1 MSLPTWITGPTRSG
15 KTTRLLELL
24 NQWGQQVAPFPGFRR
39 ATPFS
44 SSASPPPLAPD
55 ASKKMSP
62 SPVGR
67 SPSLIPNRRLLSNRV
82 SRSATRP
89 ANRGNRG
96 VLVFAANG
104 DNRIALSDTILE
116 RTKGQVAFDSA
127 TPLGFFET
135 EINLFWPLVAQEIDS
150 TLPFP
155 LRLRPETEQEL
166 ATRLWQQDL
175 DQGQLQQD
183 GVRDYYMVRRT
194 LDLLQLAAS
203 AGVPISDIPSILK
216 AGMGEA
222 EPLGA
227 RWACMGD
234 ALQRWSTW
242 CLDRGLVTYGLIS
255 DLYWRVLL
263 PHPIYQSQLRQR
275 YWAVFADDVDEYPAI
290 AHILFTTLLNNGVVG
305 VFTFNPDGSV
315 RRGLGADADHLA
327 QLQDR
332 CEVEALSPQPNLAEA
347 LGPALWQGII
357 DPIRLGDLP
366 TSLHSIQ
373 TVSRAELL
381 RQLADVIYQAV
392 SSKEISPAD
401 IAILGPGVDPIARYA
416 LREML
421 GPRGIAVDAL
431 NEQRAI
437 ASSSTVRA
445 LLTLMGL
452 VYPGLGRLI
461 NREEVA
467 EMLVILSQQP
477 TPTTAT
483 ASNAA
488 ESPPR
493 IDPVRAGLI
502 VDHCFKPDPLHPEL
516 LPVEAFPRWDRLGY
530 QGTQTYGD
538 IRQWITTQ
546 QQQQQ
551 QRLLLNPVT
560 LLDRAIQYFLLG
572 GSHLPYDRLAVL
584 RELMETAQHYWDVD
598 ARLRQQ
604 GPTPNPEPVAHTV
617 GRFIQL
623 LRNGTITADP
633 FPTRSFGQAAPAVTL
648 ATLFQYRSNR
658 RVHRWQFWLDAGSS
672 LWLTGGEPLFGAPL
686 FLQNWTGR
694 LWTEA
699 ETQQA
704 SQERFRCNMFDLLG
718 RCTERVYLCHSDLAT
733 GGYEQTG
740 PMLPIIERALVD
752 EDPEAI
758 VSAVPGADPNS

>member
-1 MSLPTWITGPTRSG
+1 MP
-15 KTTRLLELL
+15 E
-24 NQWGQQVAPFPGFRR
+24 
-39 ATPFS
+39 
-44 SSASPPPLAPD
+44 
-55 ASKKMSP
+55 
-62 SPVGR
+62 
-67 SPSLIPNRRLLSNRV
+67 RRLLSKRV

-104 DNRIALSDTILE
+104 DNRIALSDRLLE
-116 RTKGQVAFDSA
+116 YTKGQVVFDSA

-135 EINLFWPLVAQEIDS
+135 EVNLFWPLVAQRIHS
-150 TLPFP
+150 TIPFP

-183 GVRDYYMVRRT
+183 GIRDYYMVRRT
-194 LDLLQLAAS
+194 LDLFQLAAS
-203 AGVPISDIPSILK
+203 AGVPLGDIPTMLK
-216 AGMGEA
+216 AGMGEE
-222 EPLGA
+222 EPLSA
-227 RWACMGD
+227 RWDCMGD
-234 ALQRWSTW
+234 VLQRWASW
-242 CLDRGLVTYGLIS
+242 CLERGLVTYGLIS

-290 AHILFTTLLNNGVVG
+290 AHALFTTLLNNGLVG
-305 VFTFNPDGSV
+305 AFTFNPAGGA
-315 RRGLGADADHLA
+315 RRGLGADDDCLAGLAERCTQDFNGDEHLTSS
-327 QLQDR
+327 D
-332 CEVEALSPQPNLAEA
+332 STSNLAEE
-347 LGPALWQGII
+347 LGTIMWQGITN
-357 DPIRLGDLP
+357 PLRLGTPLDDIP
-366 TSLHSIQ
+366 ASLNCIQ

-381 RQLADVIYQAV
+381 RQLADKIHGAV
-392 SSKEISPAD
+392 ASGAVTPEE
-401 IAILGPGVDPIARYA
+401 IAIIGPGVDAIARYA

-421 GPRGIAVDAL
+421 VPRGIAVEAL

-467 EMLVILSQQP
+467 EMLVVLSQKP
-477 TPTTAT
+477 GPVVTLD
-483 ASNAA
+483 NAGSGNQSGA
-488 ESPPR
+488 KSSPR

-572 GSHLPYDRLAVL
+572 GTHLPYDRLAVL

-604 GPTPNPEPVAHTV
+604 GPIANPEPIAQTV

-633 FPTRSFGQAAPAVTL
+633 YPTRSFGQAPTAITL
-648 ATLFQYRSNR
+648 ATLFQYRSHR

-686 FLQNWTGR
+686 FLKRWTGR

-699 ETQQA
+699 DIQQA
-704 SQERFRCNMFDLLG
+704 SQERFRRNLIDLLG

-740 PMLPIIERALVD
+740 PMLPIIERMLSRQSVG
-752 EDPEAI
+752 E
-758 VSAVPGADPNS
+758 

>member
-1 MSLPTWITGPTRSG
+1 M
-15 KTTRLLELL
+15 
-24 NQWGQQVAPFPGFRR
+24 
-39 ATPFS
+39 
-44 SSASPPPLAPD
+44 
-55 ASKKMSP
+55 
-62 SPVGR
+62 
-67 SPSLIPNRRLLSNRV
+67 
-82 SRSATRP
+82 
-89 ANRGNRG
+89 
-96 VLVFAANG
+96 LVFAANG
-104 DNRIALSDTILE
+104 DNRMALADAILDH
-116 RTKGQVAFDSA
+116 TKGQVSFDSA

-135 EINLFWPLVAQEIDS
+135 EINLFWPLVAQKIHS

-183 GVRDYYMVRRT
+183 GVRDYFMVRRT

-203 AGVPISDIPSILK
+203 AGVAMDDIPSILK
-216 AGMGEA
+216 AGMGDEDRLA
-222 EPLGA
+222 A
-227 RWACMGD
+227 RWDCMGD
-234 ALQRWSTW
+234 VLGRWSNW
-242 CLDRGLVTYGLIS
+242 CLERGLVTYGLMS

-290 AHILFTTLLNNGVVG
+290 AHTLFTTLLNNGVVG
-305 VFTFNPDGSV
+305 AFTFNPDGSV
-315 RRGLGADADHLA
+315 RRGLGADADCLA
-327 QLQDR
+327 QLQER
-332 CEVEALSPQPNLAEA
+332 CEIETLTASSPLVND
-347 LGPALWQGII
+347 LGPVMWQGIL
-357 DPIRLGDLP
+357 DPLHLSELP
-366 TSLHSIQ
+366 SSLRCIQ

-381 RQLADVIYQAV
+381 RQLAEVIHEAV
-392 SSKEISPAD
+392 SSGTVVPEE
-401 IAILGPGVDPIARYA
+401 IAIIGPGVDPIARYA

-421 GPRGIAVDAL
+421 GPRGIGVEAL

-437 ASSSTVRA
+437 ASSSIVRA

-467 EMLVILSQQP
+467 EMLVVLSQQP
-477 TPTTAT
+477 RVTTGNEGPVD
-483 ASNAA
+483 S
-488 ESPPR
+488 SPR

-502 VDHCFKPDPLHPEL
+502 VDHCFKPDLLHPEL
-516 LPVEAFPRWDRLGY
+516 LPVESFPRWDRLGY

-538 IRQWITTQ
+538 IRQWITVQ

-604 GPTPNPEPVAHTV
+604 GPISNPEPVAHTV

-633 FPTRSFGQAAPAVTL
+633 YPTKVVGKSSSAVTL
-648 ATLFQYRSNR
+648 ATLFQYRANR

-686 FLQNWTGR
+686 FLQSWSGR

-699 ETQQA
+699 EIQQA
-704 SQERFRCNMFDLLG
+704 SQERFRCNLMDILG

-740 PMLPIIERALVD
+740 PMLPIIERALTSQNT
-752 EDPEAI
+752 EAI
-758 VSAVPGADPNS
+758 ASLPHS